1 MPGADNISNIITS
14 YVSELNL
21 EKKLN
26 SYKLF
31 NHWEEI
37 VGKEIARNS
46 KPKRLKDKVLLISTV
61 NPIWASELSLMS
73 QDIIN
78 KINSYLNED
87 IVCKLRVRSDL
98 QAD

>member
-87 IVCKLRVRSDL
+87 IVCKLRVRPDL
-98 QAD
+98 QVD